1 MIAKANS
8 IRSVVLLKFEWQSQ
22 IPPTPNPQISTSMTC
37 VHQTVN
43 PILLPP
49 ICGPRSRCIP
59 RCPEGAQGLGPACK
73 GRRTRT
79 RRGDGADRTLVSN
92 ATLNFDSLFH
102 ITRGVFAECSGETAQ
117 CPLSLK
123 SQEKQKKNSIP
134 DSRKSLYL
142 QAQFALDLI
151 DAADKAMSKD
161 QVDGAGPASHEGVAS
176 PVHAH
181 LQKLGVGH
189 K

>member
-1 MIAKANS
+1 MALAVVASHGAQKALKDLVRRAKDVGHEHAEETVPIEPS
-8 IRSVVLLKFEWQSQ
+8 SQ
-22 IPPTPNPQISTSMTC
+22 MPHSTSTLFFTS
-37 VHQTVN
+37 HGAF
-43 PILLPP
+43 LLN
-49 ICGPRSRCIP
+49 
-59 RCPEGAQGLGPACK
+59 AL
-73 GRRTRT
+73 GRRPS
-79 RRGDGADRTLVSN
+79 AP
-92 ATLNFDSLFH
+92 
-102 ITRGVFAECSGETAQ
+102 
-117 CPLSLK
+117 CPSK
-123 SQEKQKKNSIP
+123 AKRNKKNAIP